1 MTFQPS
7 VELVCFGD
15 SITQKFEWADALP
28 EVQVANRGIGSDTI
42 KGMLARIDSV
52 AALSPRVIS
61 LMAGINDLVSRSPD
75 ETIVTY
81 RALLTA
87 LRQQLPD
94 AQIIVTSVLPV
105 SESHVIPAE
114 NIIALNNMLKP
125 LCEEFGITY
134 LDLFREFAD
143 ESGNLLPKY
152 DLDSVH
158 LTTQGYQ
165 LWLSKLSPVLT
176 DSLNLQ
182 K

>member
-15 SITQKFEWADALP
+15 SITRKFEWADALP
-28 EVQVANRGIGSDTI
+28 EIQVANRGIGSDTI
-42 KGMLARIDSV
+42 EGMLARIDSV

-61 LMAGINDLVSRSPD
+61 LMAGINDLVSRTPD

-143 ESGNLLPKY
+143 EAGNLRPEY
-152 DLDSVH
+152 DLDSIH
-158 LTTQGYQ
+158 LTVQGYS
-165 LWLSKLSPVLT
+165 LWLSKLSPALT
-176 DSLNLQ
+176 ASLKQQ

>member
-7 VELVCFGD
+7 VDLVCFGD

-28 EVQVANRGIGSDTI
+28 GIRVANRGIGSDTTE
-42 KGMLARIDSV
+42 GMLARIDSV

-61 LMAGINDLVSRSPD
+61 LMAGINDLLSNTPD

-94 AQIIVTSVLPV
+94 TQIIVTSVLPV
-105 SESHVIPAE
+105 SESHSIPAE
-114 NIIALNNMLKP
+114 NIVALNNLLKP

-134 LDLFREFAD
+134 LDLFNEFAD
-143 ESGNLLPKY
+143 EFGNLLPVY
-152 DLDSVH
+152 DLDGVH
-158 LTTQGYQ
+158 LTVQGYL
-165 LWLSKLSPVLT
+165 LWLSKLSPVFT
-176 DSLNLQ
+176 F
-182 K
+182 